1 VVGMNGRSLLDPLTE
16 REVEILRLIAEGLS
30 NREIAQKL
38 FLTLGTIKW
47 YNKQIYSKLGVHN
60 RTQAVSKANEIGLF
74 EKRADILTTTISRP
88 KHNLPAQITSFIGRE
103 REILKVKQL
112 IGSTRLLTLTG
123 PPGTG
128 KTRLALRVA
137 TDILQDFGDGIIFVD
152 LAPIVDQELV
162 DNSIARILG
171 VRESSGQPLIENLKK
186 YLRDKQL
193 LLILDNFEQVIGA
206 APLLSDL
213 LTAASALK
221 VLVTSR
227 EVLRIYGEQEYP
239 VPPLDVPNLD
249 HGLLLHDLSQIE
261 AIDLFTQR
269 AKAVQPDF
277 NLTNENAPIIAG
289 ICVRLD
295 GLPLAIELAAA
306 RVRMMTLQNLAKRLE
321 NSLGI
326 LKGGMRDLPPRQ
338 QTLHATI
345 EWSYELL
352 NEGEKE
358 LFSRLSVFQG
368 GRTVESVED
377 VCGPG
382 LTIDILDG
390 LESLLNKSLL
400 FQEEGP
406 DGEPRFYML
415 ETLHEYA
422 RAMLEKGGEVEALQN
437 QHAKYFVELAESA
450 EPELRSPREGYWIAR
465 LRAENNN
472 LRIALAWLLD
482 SADIELGLR
491 LVGSLRDYWHHE
503 GQFVEGLDWTTRV
516 IEKSSDAPLEMKAKA
531 LSVAGFLAYYIGD
544 HERGKKWCRL
554 AIDFYGELDD
564 SANMGWALVW
574 LAGNML
580 GHPDEHI
587 EGISRCEE
595 GLLIFRELGDKL
607 GMAQALTV
615 LGELS
620 RLAGD
625 YERAQ
630 SVYEECL
637 MISRE
642 LGMKRREAIILNNL
656 TYVAQN
662 RGDYELAESL
672 VREALA
678 LELDLGSNY
687 LFLIGMAVLA
697 GPTASKGQPE
707 RAARLLGA
715 SASLLEEMGVGLQ
728 AGDQFEIDRYIDAV
742 RDELHPN
749 IFNTAWR
756 EGQAMTLDEAI
767 AYALS
772 KEEK

>member
-1 VVGMNGRSLLDPLTE
+1 VVGMKGQALLEPLTE
-16 REVEILRLIAEGLS
+16 REVEILSLIADGLS
-30 NREIAQKL
+30 NREIAQEL

-60 RTQAVSKANEIGLF
+60 RTQAVSKANEIGIF
-74 EKRADILTTTISRP
+74 EEKTRISTEVAPRL

-103 REILKVKQL
+103 KEILKVKQL
-112 IGSTRLLTLTG
+112 IGSKRLLTLTG

-137 TDILQDFGDGIIFVD
+137 ADILQDFRDGISFID
-152 LAPIVDQELV
+152 LAPIFDPELV

-171 VRESSGQPLIENLKK
+171 VRESSGQPLLENLKK

-193 LLILDNFEQVIGA
+193 LLILDNFEQVIMA
-206 APLLSDL
+206 APLVSDL
-213 LTAASALK
+213 LTAAPALK

-227 EVLRIYGEQEYP
+227 EGLRIYGEQEYP
-239 VPPLDVPNLD
+239 VPPLDVPNLGQ
-249 HGLLLHDLSQIE
+249 GLLLHDLSHVE
-261 AIDLFTQR
+261 AMDLFTQR
-269 AKAVQPDF
+269 ARAVQPEF
-277 NLTNENAPIIAG
+277 NLTNENASAIAG

-306 RVRMMTLQNLAKRLE
+306 RVHMISPQDLSKRLE
-321 NSLGI
+321 KSLAV

-345 EWSYELL
+345 EWSYDLL
-352 NEGEKE
+352 NDAEKD
-358 LFSRLSVFQG
+358 LFARLSVFQG
-368 GRTVESVED
+368 GRTVEAIEAI
-377 VCGPG
+377 CGPG
-382 LTIDILDG
+382 LSIDILDG

-415 ETLHEYA
+415 ETIHEYA
-422 RAMLEKGGEVEALQN
+422 RAMLEKGGEAEVLQN
-437 QHAKYFVELAESA
+437 RHAIYFVELAERA
-450 EPELRSPREGYWIAR
+450 ELELRSPREGYWIAR
-465 LRAENNN
+465 LRAENSN
-472 LRIALAWLLD
+472 LRTALAWSLE
-482 SADIELGLR
+482 SADIECGLR

-503 GQFVEGLDWTTRV
+503 GQFVEGLNWTTCA
-516 IEKSSDAPLEMKAKA
+516 IEKFSDAPFEMKAKA

-544 HERGKKWCRL
+544 YERGKEWCRL

-564 SANMGWALVW
+564 SANMGWTLVW
-574 LAGNML
+574 LAGNLL
-580 GHPDEHI
+580 GHPDEHV
-587 EGISRCEE
+587 EGISKCEE
-595 GLLIFRELGDKL
+595 GLSIFRGLEDKL

-630 SVYEECL
+630 RVYEECL

-678 LELDLGSNY
+678 LELDLGSIY
-687 LFLIGMAVLA
+687 LFLIGIAVLA
-697 GPTASKGQPE
+697 GPTASKGKPE

-715 SASLLEEMGVGLQ
+715 SASLLEGMGVGLQ
-728 AGDQFEIDRYIDAV
+728 AGDQFEIDHYIDAV
-742 RDELHPN
+742 RNGLHPDV
-749 IFNTAWR
+749 FKTSWR

-767 AYALS
+767 AYAMS
-772 KEEK
+772 EEEG